1 MMKTTLIGLA
11 AASMVALAANAQDA
25 KEASGSL
32 AERLERIEKA
42 IARLEAKVSGGG
54 GDSIME
60 GCRDMMG
67 GGMMGRGGMMDGAP
81 NSRWK
86 SPDGPR

>member
-1 MMKTTLIGLA
+1 MMKTTLAGLA
-11 AASMVALAANAQDA
+11 AASMIALAANAQDS
-25 KEASGSL
+25 KDASGSL

-42 IARLEAKVSGGG
+42 LARLEAKVSGSG
-54 GDSIME
+54 GDSMME
-60 GCRDMMG
+60 RCRDMMG
-67 GGMMGRGGMMDGAP
+67 GGMKGRGGMMEGTP